1 MSPTPALTQERMDQ
15 LIDDHFRYEATDD
28 VDAVVASLTPDAAHH
43 VIPSPVGP
51 IRGRDAA
58 RAFYR
63 RLFDALAGEQVTPV
77 RRLYGPDFVVDEVLW
92 QGRVIDGSIF
102 LCDGRTGSVTFRM
115 LHVFEFEGDLIRS
128 EQVWC
133 DLAAIQEQL
142 GVGTRDK
149 VAA

>member
-1 MSPTPALTQERMDQ
+1 MSPALTPERIDQ
-15 LIDDHFRYEATDD
+15 LIDEHFRYEATDD

-43 VIPSPVGP
+43 VVPSPVGP

-77 RRLYGPDFVVDEVLW
+77 RRLYGSDFVVDEVLW

-102 LCDGRTGSVTFRM
+102 LCDGRTRCSQMTSCSEATGFLRNCPNSQM
-115 LHVFEFEGDLIRS
+115 DGDGDGVPCER
-128 EQVWC
+128 QWC
-133 DLAAIQEQL
+133 
-142 GVGTRDK
+142 GGR
-149 VAA
+149 